1 MKPVLNVDDDL
12 NVCLSRVRE
21 VSSFVPLLNSTWLIV
36 NHKLKSIVY
45 EI

>member
-1 MKPVLNVDDDL
+1 MKTALSVEDNL